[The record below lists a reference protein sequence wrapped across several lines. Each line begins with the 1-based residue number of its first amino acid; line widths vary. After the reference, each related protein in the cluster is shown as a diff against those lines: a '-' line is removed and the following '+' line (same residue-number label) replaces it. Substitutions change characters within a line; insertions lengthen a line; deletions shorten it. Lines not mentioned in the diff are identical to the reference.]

1 MRRTFWS
8 PLVAVV
14 CLALPA
20 VASAQSV
27 IAGVVKDTSGAVLP
41 GVTVEAT
48 SPILIEKTRTS
59 FTDSQGQYKIIDLR
73 PGTYSVTFALPG
85 FTTVKRDG
93 VELSANF
100 TASVN
105 VELMVSGLEE
115 TVTVSGASP
124 IVDVQTTLRRDV
136 LMRDVLDALPTGRNY
151 QTIGSVLPGVS
162 MCLATARRRSKA
174 PRAATCNRRRRG
186 SRTSTTRSS
195 RAATS

>member
-162 MCLATARRRSKA
+162 M
-174 PRAATCNRRRRG
+174 
-186 SRTSTTRSS
+186 
-195 RAATS
+195 